1 MPSGGARVRAFTD
14 LKRHN
19 LNDADYNHFDN
30 EQISQGSLVGF
41 ADPNTFIVPPEPRP
55 TGEFLTRKL
64 WDVGDTD
71 PYGHR
76 GDLTTMTEAINF
88 HGGDA
93 RVQRDAFFALPD
105 HDRDA
110 IIEFL
115 KTLRSLPP
123 RP

>member
-1 MPSGGARVRAFTD
+1 MPKGGLRIRAFTD

-19 LNDADYNHFDN
+19 LNDMDYDHFDN
-30 EQISQGSLVGF
+30 ELISQGSLVGF
-41 ADPNTFIVPPEPRP
+41 ADPETFIIPPEPRP

-64 WDVGDTD
+64 WDVGNSD

-76 GDLTTMTEAINF
+76 GDLTTMTEAIYF

-93 RVQRDAFFALPD
+93 RVQRDAFFALPKN
-105 HDRDA
+105 DRSE

-115 KTLRSLPP
+115 KTLRAPP
-123 RP
+123 R